1 MVYDFKD
8 PSILDLT
15 LHCIYEGKQS
25 PERDR
30 ITQCHTAGT
39 GAPFQSLILVF
50 FANLNELIA
59 GTADSWGT
67 RLGNT
72 LSAGNSYWNNPSA
85 ELSGIGLGS
94 RDLDSGLL
102 SATNMLCGL
111 RQVNQL
117 LLASVLISI
126 I

>member
-1 MVYDFKD
+1 MSHSWD
-8 PSILDLT
+8 
-15 LHCIYEGKQS
+15 
-25 PERDR
+25 
-30 ITQCHTAGT
+30 
-39 GAPFQSLILVF
+39 GAPFQTLILVF

-102 SATNMLCGL
+102 SATNMLYGL